1 MKRSV
6 QDVMTRTVVVVSG
19 SAPFKEI
26 VRLMREYRVSA
37 LPVVDD
43 DGTLV
48 GIVTEGDLLL
58 KEDPDLREPPGLF
71 EAYERRVEREKA
83 RGLVAAELMTTPVVT
98 IRADA
103 SVAEAARLMH
113 DRRIKRLPVVERL
126 GKVIGIVSRRDL
138 LKLFT
143 RPDSEI
149 EHTVARD
156 VIGREIAIEP
166 GAVRVRV
173 RDGVVLL
180 EGQVERKSLVPT
192 VVERVHEVEGVI
204 GVESRLSYR
213 EDDGGDETPTTPPS
227 MFDRFLLGSSR

>member
-126 GKVIGIVSRRDL
+126 G
-138 LKLFT
+138 
-143 RPDSEI
+143 
-149 EHTVARD
+149 
-156 VIGREIAIEP
+156 
-166 GAVRVRV
+166 
-173 RDGVVLL
+173 
-180 EGQVERKSLVPT
+180 
-192 VVERVHEVEGVI
+192 
-204 GVESRLSYR
+204 
-213 EDDGGDETPTTPPS
+213 
-227 MFDRFLLGSSR
+227 